1 MFVEYIVG
9 NTAHWERQAR
19 EGRAWWLPFLSWSAR
34 INVVALMGMAKAIL
48 AVASRL
54 NADEYGG
61 ARAAEFSLWQLVG
74 GTRLAEARLM
84 GGDQQKLVN
93 TLVDA
98 SSAGDKATTLAMRT
112 FGASPEGRE
121 SKFGFRGSMRARSM
135 PRPPSERLPPSLPS
149 PFPPPRP
156 QTS

>member
-1 MFVEYIVG
+1 MG

-34 INVVALMGMAKAIL
+34 ITVVALMGMAKAIL
-48 AVASRL
+48 AMASRL

-74 GTRLAEARLM
+74 GTRRAEARLM

-98 SSAGDKATTLAMRT
+98 SSADDKATALAMRT
-112 FGASPEGRE
+112 FGANHEGHE
-121 SKFGFRGSMRARSM
+121 SKFGWGSTRARSM
-135 PRPPSERLPPSLPS
+135 RRPPSERLPPSLPS

>member
-1 MFVEYIVG
+1 MG

-19 EGRAWWLPFLSWSAR
+19 EGRAWWWLPLLSWSAR

-74 GTRLAEARLM
+74 GTRRAEARLM

-98 SSAGDKATTLAMRT
+98 SAAGDTATMLAMRT
-112 FGASPEGRE
+112 FGATPEGHE
-121 SKFGFRGSMRARSM
+121 GKLGSRGSTRGRCGVD
-135 PRPPSERLPPSLPS
+135 PPALPS
-149 PFPPPRP
+149 PLAPTFPPPRP